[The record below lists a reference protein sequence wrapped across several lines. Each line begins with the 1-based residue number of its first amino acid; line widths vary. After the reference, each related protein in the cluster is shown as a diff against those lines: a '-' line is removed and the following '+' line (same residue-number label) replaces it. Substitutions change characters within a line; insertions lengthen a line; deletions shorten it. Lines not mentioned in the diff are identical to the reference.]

1 MLLVAPRQAIGCLAV
16 ATTDSATYNPA
27 RYSTRSSV
35 SILGLVQTARLFDTR
50 WLGCIFLLPE
60 IDSVSLFGEFF
71 ILRVSCLFLRRG
83 LICLQKVT
91 TTGAVILWQRG
102 MSIQLVARAW
112 RPWGASVRRVPPAWC
127 AVTGP
132 KPSGSTEMLKRR
144 RRS

>member
-1 MLLVAPRQAIGCLAV
+1 MLLVAYRPVIGCLAV
-16 ATTDSATYNPA
+16 DTTDSATYSPA

-35 SILGLVQTARLFDTR
+35 SILGLAQTARLFDTR

-102 MSIQLVARAW
+102 MNIPRVVLVWPQRGAFALKRLRAW
-112 RPWGASVRRVPPAWC
+112 FVA
-127 AVTGP
+127 TGP
-132 KPSGSTEMLKRR
+132 RLNGNTVMPRKRR
-144 RRS
+144 LY